1 MCSYVHNHVTLECE
15 RMWSLGVKV
24 TTSLLLQV
32 CRNAV
37 TMRGNLFPGNN
48 VCTLSGKTLLDQID
62 RNFVYHY
69 CQSRQVV
76 RRMNVGSKSRS
87 ALNLLIEKKVIFH
100 LASGARAFWNN
111 EYDGNAVENMDE
123 AHFLYDFDNRAC
135 LSLRG
140 SKSVG
145 YMDFV
150 SGEEAMT
157 VTFSVTGG
165 LQARIAAPF
174 FSFKNKSENYPIQG
188 SPDNIHGVSYRTQ
201 VNRWMNGHRFIQWL
215 SEPRAIQQLPN
226 FQQRILFFEN
236 CSGHR
241 STVEV
246 REALHNI
253 KKSLNYVPANSTHLC
268 LPLDSFLIRK
278 FKSIWLTKLDLE
290 KPRRCELLQIS
301 TASDKIKHLNK
312 QWYMPRAVTCDN
324 NIMSARDENW
334 VSYAR
339 KCMIR
344 FGFLKAQTEKG
355 K

>member
-1 MCSYVHNHVTLECE
+1 M
-15 RMWSLGVKV
+15 KV
-24 TTSLLLQV
+24 TTSLLHQV

-37 TMRGNLFPGNN
+37 RMRGTLFPGNN
-48 VCTLSGKTLLDQID
+48 VSTISGKTLLNQID
-62 RNFVYHY
+62 RNFVYRY

-76 RRMNVGSKSRS
+76 RGMNIGSKFGSP
-87 ALNLLIEKKVIFH
+87 AFNVLTEKRVAFQ
-100 LASGARAFWNN
+100 LRSGARAFWSN
-111 EYDGNAVENMDE
+111 EYDGNAVENMAE
-123 AHFLYDFDNRAC
+123 THFLYDLDNRAC

-253 KKSLNYVPANSTHLC
+253 KTSLNYVPANSTHLC
-268 LPLDSFLIRK
+268 KPLDSFLIKK
-278 FKSIWLTKLDLE
+278 FKSIWLTKLDIE
-290 KPRRCELLQIS
+290 KPRRCELVQIS
-301 TASDKIKHLNK
+301 TASGKIKHLNK
-312 QWYMPRAVTCDN
+312 QW
-324 NIMSARDENW
+324 
-334 VSYAR
+334 
-339 KCMIR
+339 
-344 FGFLKAQTEKG
+344 
-355 K
+355 